1 MLEDL
6 NFVAVVVGGGDGG
19 GIGINVVNKLS
30 LTRK

>member
-6 NFVAVVVGGGDGG
+6 NFVAVVVGGGGG
-19 GIGINVVNKLS
+19 CGIGINVVNKLS

>member
-6 NFVAVVVGGGDGG
+6 NFVAVVVGGGGG
-19 GIGINVVNKLS
+19 SIGIDVVNKLS